1 MFYSVLQVMVFVHA
15 RGETV
20 RTARW
25 LQDQASQRGHQA
37 FFEGPVGAKT
47 PELAKRV
54 SVIVHYEVQSF
65 FERH

>member
-54 SVIVHYEVQSF
+54 SWIVHYETQ
-65 FERH
+65 